1 LIVGEEPGS
10 KLKKA
15 QQAGVPVLS
24 EQDLKRLVAGS

>member
-24 EQDLKRLVAGS
+24 EQDLKKLVRG

>member
-15 QQAGVPVLS
+15 QDAGVPVLDEKALQKLLS
-24 EQDLKRLVAGS
+24 G